1 MVDTDHYIMKGSEKE
16 NMNHLFKRTL
26 SLIVAVVMVLAMI
39 PANPVHVR
47 ADSTT
52 AIDGFLMN
60 LQGKTGATAT
70 SEKIGNEWTYYDSL
84 ADMSLYV
91 QNTSAN
97 AYKWQVE
104 ATPYKIN
111 ADGSA
116 NKLVDPVMLHQGN
129 VQANMTSAIDLLAGK
144 LSQFNSLITSKGNGR
159 YGLVVTIKDSKGNQV
174 LEQPYYFN
182 YTNQSVFVDLVKT
195 DGSEGLV
202 LGPDEKCDLTLMIKN
217 KGGNKTVSA
226 KYVGTKGTQSAT
238 YDITTNYA
246 LAQGKE
252 LSISL
257 NTSALGHCTAEG
269 EYSIEVTITDAK
281 GTVGANTFTVTR
293 EAAPATEV
301 TVATLDELLEALA
314 DDSNDLP
321 IVVTETIV
329 IDKAL
334 TIDGNG
340 ATVKF
345 DSAASAFVIKSSD
358 VTIRDMTIVQ
368 GTKDNSFHISVDKGA
383 WDAPAIQYSNIA
395 IENIVFQGGD
405 YALCLIGENVVVDGC
420 TFTEQDSHNI
430 LVYSLKG
437 DSKIINNTFNASKGN
452 NKSAI
457 LYEGGVST
465 TLTGDDLAA
474 FMGGG
479 NLTISGNEAYNK
491 GVFFQFT
498 NWGLVEGME
507 VEISDNLV
515 DGTTNKVIALYTET
529 PSVASGEE
537 FASFVVSENAFINT
551 AAGRTII
558 KEYTGKI
565 AVDMT
570 GNYLGSAT
578 PDLGALLVGNLVS
591 CDAYYATYE
600 NGVLGEYVSTK
611 PAVAEVNG
619 EEFGSFAEAITY
631 ANEQTGTVTVTL
643 LADVEF
649 EGDDLYADMILDLNG
664 KTITATG
671 PYVFWFEGGSL
682 TIQDSSAEKTGMIDG
697 SETVGNAFL
706 LMGEESLTIESG
718 KIHANNNVIYAYG
731 SGATVTING
740 GELKSYI
747 GTGNLFYLVGA
758 NDTITVNGGT
768 FLGNVTPYA
777 AGLIIK
783 GGVFTADVNAYCAAN
798 HGAVL
803 NGDGLYEIVPLSNE
817 TAVAQIGDKYYLTL
831 GAAINA
837 AGANDTILVL
847 KDVTEELPTLK
858 GKIVPANG
866 SVTITATNTD
876 WIYLPN
882 AFEIGEGVTLNIPY
896 GGMFVYYNEQAVIKG
911 HVVTDAVYLAYPG
924 TKLTVCEPG
933 SLTVTGESF
942 IIRGMEGDVDSGLY
956 IVGDNND
963 ATIGLKADVI
973 YFYQGTV
980 SAKDANI
987 QVSVFW
993 QTQETDG
1000 VGSANLILDNT
1011 KMNVTV
1017 GEQIFKATG
1026 NSTVTLTNGSQ
1037 VSAAGGYDGVNVYMD
1052 DTSVFVH
1059 NSNAVFAAKANNV
1072 AYKTVAEAV
1081 EAAANGAT
1089 ITLLVDSDEDI
1100 ALAKAIELKLNG
1112 KSYTG
1117 TITLAEGATLT
1128 APEDLD
1134 VITDVAD
1141 YQIVYKDGAYSVN
1154 THTCVY
1160 TSTITT
1166 APTTTTEGLKTFT
1179 CVCGESY
1186 TEIMAV
1192 LPQAIVTDKGATTY
1206 VGSYYTFD
1214 VNTGKINS
1222 AEGGINLPKTLV
1234 FTAQEEGEAAE
1245 NNYYASYNTDFYVKL
1260 EGLSAETVRGT
1271 GCYLAGYYE
1280 AYELWVVIPL
1290 DAVDIQNGLAY
1301 PLLAIAGQD
1310 FSYEMICN
1318 GVKEFTCGLYLSDE
1332 FLAANPNVQVTVDL
1346 GLREEQI
1353 KDLGELENLEYFQSE
1368 GFEYEKDD
1376 LDAELVAMVGSIKYY
1391 SLEEAFAAAETGA
1404 IVTLLANSDE
1414 DIALAKAV
1422 ELNVNGKS
1430 YTGTITLAEGAAL
1443 TAPEGLDVTTNV
1455 ADHKVFYKDGAY
1467 VAYEKVELPQVAIT
1481 DVKGNLLDSD
1491 PDLTFALNFAIANM
1505 DELTDEYLEKLFA
1518 FYGDYYTDYVL
1529 TISGLNQDS
1538 VTFNANGDADGYLA
1552 GQYDAWSEN
1561 WVSVPFED
1569 VTVRNGESLYIMEYA
1584 AKLMGQSGLRFT
1596 LAEVAAIVQ
1605 NFDCGVYFTPEFLA
1619 ANPGLQVTLEL
1630 KVFTEDAEGNKIED
1644 ISVATNNFDVE
1655 NVAAIVVGEDKQT
1668 RYFDSFTAAVA
1679 AAEAGDT
1686 VIMLEDATLSGK
1698 LTMSKNITI
1707 DGNGHSI
1714 IANHTSYIL
1723 ETSADCTFKD
1733 ITLNTNGKAKGVKIA
1748 SGNVVFDN
1756 VAIPNSNKSDAIT
1769 VAGTLTLKNYFKV
1782 ASSYTMIDARSGV
1795 VIAEPGT
1802 VFDMTTWRANVSPA
1816 KSDLTGAVKTDG
1828 EPFFVAYGSTTYYTS
1843 LSSIATTITD
1853 LTLLDDV
1860 DLPAKTL
1867 TVKGNLN
1874 LNGHDLVVKE
1884 LKVAGATTITGG
1896 AVTAEKLTLTSSS
1909 ATLTAPEGLNVTTT
1923 LEGYQVVCK
1932 DGVYT
1937 LIKAVASV
1945 GGVFYE
1951 TFEEAWAAVQAG
1963 GTIKLLVDYNPN
1975 MITVFENVTLDLNGH
1990 TASAAYVV
1998 VFNGGHIV
2006 DNSESNAGRLV
2017 AGNLMI
2023 NEKNKQ
2029 LPVKTD
2035 NGYMFV
2041 EVIKC
2046 NTAVQMDGAKFVF
2059 QPWIELTAHD
2069 QIKKGAEASGV
2080 SVVVRVTYYV
2090 GTDKRVQDFIY
2101 SDEMVTA
2108 LLNSWNGVKYA
2119 SMLSLKLNGLENYS
2133 NISYECVLVSE
2144 TGVELSYRPAQ

>member
-1 MVDTDHYIMKGSEKE
+1 MKWLQK
-16 NMNHLFKRTL
+16 
-26 SLIVAVVMVLAMI
+26 VAEGHEWECLDCGHTKAET
-39 PANPVHVR
+39 H
-47 ADSTT
+47 
-52 AIDGFLMN
+52 DGDPCKKCGYEAPKN
-60 LQGKTGATAT
+60 YVAQ
-70 SEKIGNEWTYYDSL
+70 IGEQKYESL
-84 ADMSLYV
+84 A
-91 QNTSAN
+91 
-97 AYKWQVE
+97 E
-104 ATPYKIN
+104 A
-111 ADGSA
+111 
-116 NKLVDPVMLHQGN
+116 L
-129 VQANMTSAIDLLAGK
+129 
-144 LSQFNSLITSKGNGR
+144 
-159 YGLVVTIKDSKGNQV
+159 
-174 LEQPYYFN
+174 
-182 YTNQSVFVDLVKT
+182 
-195 DGSEGLV
+195 
-202 LGPDEKCDLTLMIKN
+202 
-217 KGGNKTVSA
+217 
-226 KYVGTKGTQSAT
+226 
-238 YDITTNYA
+238 
-246 LAQGKE
+246 
-252 LSISL
+252 
-257 NTSALGHCTAEG
+257 
-269 EYSIEVTITDAK
+269 
-281 GTVGANTFTVTR
+281 
-293 EAAPATEV
+293 EAA
-301 TVATLDELLEALA
+301 
-314 DDSNDLP
+314 
-321 IVVTETIV
+321 
-329 IDKAL
+329 
-334 TIDGNG
+334 
-340 ATVKF
+340 
-345 DSAASAFVIKSSD
+345 
-358 VTIRDMTIVQ
+358 Q
-368 GTKDNSFHISVDKGA
+368 
-383 WDAPAIQYSNIA
+383 
-395 IENIVFQGGD
+395 
-405 YALCLIGENVVVDGC
+405 
-420 TFTEQDSHNI
+420 
-430 LVYSLKG
+430 
-437 DSKIINNTFNASKGN
+437 
-452 NKSAI
+452 
-457 LYEGGVST
+457 
-465 TLTGDDLAA
+465 
-474 FMGGG
+474 
-479 NLTISGNEAYNK
+479 
-491 GVFFQFT
+491 
-498 NWGLVEGME
+498 
-507 VEISDNLV
+507 
-515 DGTTNKVIALYTET
+515 
-529 PSVASGEE
+529 
-537 FASFVVSENAFINT
+537 
-551 AAGRTII
+551 
-558 KEYTGKI
+558 
-565 AVDMT
+565 
-570 GNYLGSAT
+570 
-578 PDLGALLVGNLVS
+578 
-591 CDAYYATYE
+591 
-600 NGVLGEYVSTK
+600 
-611 PAVAEVNG
+611 
-619 EEFGSFAEAITY
+619 

-671 PYVFWFEGGSL
+671 SYVFWFEGGSL

-783 GGVFTADVNAYCAAN
+783 GGVFSADVNAYCAAN

-858 GKIVPANG
+858 GKIVPAND

-876 WIYLPN
+876 WLYLPD

-896 GGMFVYYNEQAVIKG
+896 HGMFVYYNVQAVIKG

-1037 VSAAGGYDGVNVYMD
+1037 VSAAGGYNGVNVYMD

-1072 AYKTVAEAV
+1072 AYKTLAEAV
-1081 EAAANGAT
+1081 EVAANGAT

-1100 ALAKAIELKLNG
+1100 ALAKAIELKL
-1112 KSYTG
+1112 
-1117 TITLAEGATLT
+1117 
-1128 APEDLD
+1128 
-1134 VITDVAD
+1134 
-1141 YQIVYKDGAYSVN
+1141 
-1154 THTCVY
+1154 
-1160 TSTITT
+1160 
-1166 APTTTTEGLKTFT
+1166 
-1179 CVCGESY
+1179 
-1186 TEIMAV
+1186 
-1192 LPQAIVTDKGATTY
+1192 
-1206 VGSYYTFD
+1206 
-1214 VNTGKINS
+1214 
-1222 AEGGINLPKTLV
+1222 
-1234 FTAQEEGEAAE
+1234 
-1245 NNYYASYNTDFYVKL
+1245 
-1260 EGLSAETVRGT
+1260 
-1271 GCYLAGYYE
+1271 
-1280 AYELWVVIPL
+1280 
-1290 DAVDIQNGLAY
+1290 
-1301 PLLAIAGQD
+1301 
-1310 FSYEMICN
+1310 
-1318 GVKEFTCGLYLSDE
+1318 
-1332 FLAANPNVQVTVDL
+1332 
-1346 GLREEQI
+1346 
-1353 KDLGELENLEYFQSE
+1353 
-1368 GFEYEKDD
+1368 
-1376 LDAELVAMVGSIKYY
+1376 
-1391 SLEEAFAAAETGA
+1391 
-1404 IVTLLANSDE
+1404 
-1414 DIALAKAV
+1414 
-1422 ELNVNGKS
+1422 NGKS

-1481 DVKGNLLDSD
+1481 DIKGNLLDSD

-1529 TISGLNQDS
+1529 TISGLSQGS

-1569 VTVRNGESLYIMEYA
+1569 VTVRNSESLYIMEYA
-1584 AKLMGQSGLRFT
+1584 AKLMGKDGLRFT

-1619 ANPGLQVTLEL
+1619 ANPDLKVSLEL

-1644 ISVATNNFDVE
+1644 VSVATNNFDVE

-1698 LTMSKNITI
+1698 LTMNKNITI

-1714 IANHTSYIL
+1714 IADATAVWYTVSGKLQIKNYKTHL
-1723 ETSADCTFKD
+1723 LG
-1733 ITLNTNGKAKGVKIA
+1733 LNA
-1748 SGNVVFDN
+1748 SGIELKNIVLDCNNNAAGINIYCAQDVVFDN
-1756 VAIPNSNKSDAIT
+1756 VSIINATKGMAALTVNGSTLTVKNAFTALGNSIAIDASNGSGVTSALGVTFEDGTVVDLGNKTVKFASVATMD
-1769 VAGTLTLKNYFKV
+1769 VAGAKK
-1782 ASSYTMIDARSGV
+1782 AD
-1795 VIAEPGT
+1795 GT
-1802 VFDMTTWRANVSPA
+1802 PY
-1816 KSDLTGAVKTDG
+1816 
-1828 EPFFVAYGSTTYYTS
+1828 FVAKDNAYFYTTAQIES
-1843 LSSIATTITD
+1843 RTTAFSNG
-1853 LTLLDDV
+1853 LTLLNDV
-1860 DLPAKTL
+1860 DLSAKTL

-1874 LNGHDLVVKE
+1874 LNGYDLVVKE
-1884 LKVAGATTITGG
+1884 LKVAGATTIIGG
-1896 AVTAEKLTLTSSS
+1896 AVTAEKLTLTSTN

-1945 GGVFYE
+1945 NGDFYE

-2023 NEKNKQ
+2023 NEKNAQ
-2029 LPVKTD
+2029 LPVKTET
-2035 NGYMFV
+2035 GYMFADV
-2041 EVIKC
+2041 APTAELWSTNNNWYAAQFKIESIAHQRLMESLDAAEVSILVRISWTNAAGERRSQDFEYK
-2046 NTAVQMDGAKFVF
+2046 NGLVNQFLNSYDPATGKY
-2059 QPWIELTAHD
+2059 D
-2069 QIKKGAEASGV
+2069 QQITLSLIGTEGMEITYQ
-2080 SVVVRVTYYV
+2080 VVVA
-2090 GTDKRVQDFIY
+2090 
-2101 SDEMVTA
+2101 SD
-2108 LLNSWNGVKYA
+2108 
-2119 SMLSLKLNGLENYS
+2119 
-2133 NISYECVLVSE
+2133 
-2144 TGVELSYRPAQ
+2144 TGVEFVSGGIKH